1 MDGHGVRELLQ
12 EVADGRMTVDDAVL
26 KLKQQPFEDLGFA
39 KVDLHRGLRQGVP
52 EVIFGAG
59 KTPEQITSI
68 AERMLQ
74 RGETSVLITRM
85 SPEAADIVSQ
95 SIDIR
100 YDPVSRIG
108 VAGRITE
115 ERVGKITVMTAGTSD
130 IPVAEEA
137 AQTAASSSP
146 SQAWRAHS
154 QASSAA
160 WPTARSSRCPPA
172 SATVRRSEVCPH
184 CSRCSTRAPAGCPW

>member
-1 MDGHGVRELLQ
+1 MLQ

-85 SPEAADIVSQ
+85 SPEAADVVSQ
-95 SIDIR
+95 GEDHR
-100 YDPVSRIG
+100 
-108 VAGRITE
+108 
-115 ERVGKITVMTAGTSD
+115 
-130 IPVAEEA
+130 
-137 AQTAASSSP
+137 
-146 SQAWRAHS
+146 
-154 QASSAA
+154 
-160 WPTARSSRCPPA
+160 
-172 SATVRRSEVCPH
+172 
-184 CSRCSTRAPAGCPW
+184 